1 VAEQDALA
9 RALDLARGYVASRA
23 DRPVW
28 ATATLRELRAALGG
42 PLPATPIDPTDVI
55 DALARAAEPGLVTT
69 TGPRYF
75 GFVTGGALPATVA
88 AEWLTAVWDQPAS
101 LYVLSPAAAVVEEV
115 AGAWLIDLLGL
126 PASCSVGFVTGCHM
140 ANFTALAAARHE
152 LLRRTGWDLEAE
164 GLQGAPRLRVI
175 VGDEVHVSVVGA
187 LRMLG
192 IGSRQIVRVAADDQG
207 RMRPDALEA
216 AFSGDG
222 NVAQSSSTHGV
233 VHSSSELN
241 VAKGS
246 SELDVPK
253 GFSGP
258 NVAQGFSPA
267 NTPTIVCAQAG
278 NVNTGA
284 FDPLDAIAD
293 VASRHQAWLHV
304 DGAFGLWA
312 AASDALKH
320 HVRGIERADSCAT
333 DAHKWLN
340 VPYDSG
346 LVFVAHPAAHR
357 AATSL
362 NAAYLVRSPD
372 EPREPMDWV
381 PESSRR
387 ARGFAVYAALRSLGR
402 SGVADLV
409 DRCCR
414 LAQRFADRL
423 RREPSLRILNEV
435 VLNQVLVRVV
445 PPAGDADVATREA
458 LRIVQEER
466 VCWLGGSRWHDMDA
480 MRISVS
486 NWSTTEEDIDRSA
499 DSIVRAARRQA

>member
-1 VAEQDALA
+1 VAEEDALDRALAIA
-9 RALDLARGYVASRA
+9 RAYGALRA
-23 DRPVW
+23 ERPVW
-28 ATATLRELRAALGG
+28 PSATLAELRAALGG
-42 PLPATPIDPTDVI
+42 LLPPDPIDPTTVI
-55 DALARAAEPGLVTT
+55 DALARAADPGLVTT

-115 AGAWLIDLLGL
+115 AAAWLLDLLGL
-126 PASCSVGFVTGCHM
+126 PATASVGFVTGCHM

-152 LLRRTGWDLEAE
+152 LLRRAGWDVEAD
-164 GLQGAPRLRVI
+164 GLQGAPRLRVV

-192 IGSRQIVRVAADDQG
+192 IGSNQLVRVAADDQG
-207 RMRPDALEA
+207 RMRPDALA
-216 AFSGDG
+216 AALAD
-222 NVAQSSSTHGV
+222 AM
-233 VHSSSELN
+233 
-241 VAKGS
+241 
-246 SELDVPK
+246 
-253 GFSGP
+253 
-258 NVAQGFSPA
+258 
-267 NTPTIVCAQAG
+267 PTIVCAQAG
-278 NVNTGA
+278 NVNSGA

-293 VASRHQAWLHV
+293 VAAGHRAWLHV

-312 AASDALKH
+312 GASPSLRR
-320 HVRGIERADSCAT
+320 HVRGVARADSWAT

-346 LVFVAHPAAHR
+346 LVFVANAAAHR
-357 AATSL
+357 AAMSL
-362 NAAYLVRSPD
+362 SAAYLVRSPN
-372 EPREPMDWV
+372 EPREAMDWT

-402 SGVADLV
+402 SGVADLI

-414 LAQRFADRL
+414 LARRFADRL
-423 RREPSLRILNEV
+423 RQEPTIRILNDV
-435 VLNQVLVRVV
+435 VLNQVVVRVQ
-445 PPAGDADVATREA
+445 PPNGDGDAATKET
-458 LRIVQEER
+458 LRRVQEER
-466 VCWLGGSRWHDMDA
+466 ICWLGGTRWRGVEA

-499 DSIVRAARRQA
+499 DSIVRAACGLK

>member
-1 VAEQDALA
+1 LAAEDALGRALAIA
-9 RALDLARGYVASRA
+9 RAYIASRG

-28 ATATLRELRAALGG
+28 PATTLHELRAALGG
-42 PLPATPIDPTDVI
+42 PLPADPIDPADVV

-75 GFVTGGALPATVA
+75 GFVTGGALPATVGV
-88 AEWLTAVWDQPAS
+88 EWLTAVWDQPAS
-101 LYVLSPAAAVVEEV
+101 LYVLSPAGSVVEEV
-115 AGAWLIDLLGL
+115 AGAWLLELLGL
-126 PASCSVGFVTGCHM
+126 PAGASIGFVTGCHM

-152 LLRRTGWDLEAE
+152 LLRRAGWDVEAD
-164 GLQGAPRLRVI
+164 GLQGSPRMQVI
-175 VGDEVHVSVVGA
+175 VGDEVHVSVIGA

-192 IGSRQIVRVAADDQG
+192 IGSRHVVRAPADDQG
-207 RMRPDALEA
+207 RVRPEALAEA
-216 AFSGDG
+216 LAGVDG
-222 NVAQSSSTHGV
+222 
-233 VHSSSELN
+233 
-241 VAKGS
+241 
-246 SELDVPK
+246 
-253 GFSGP
+253 
-258 NVAQGFSPA
+258 PA
-267 NTPTIVCAQAG
+267 IVCAQAG

-293 VASRHQAWLHV
+293 VTSRHKNAWLHV

-312 AASDALKH
+312 AASGELRH
-320 HVRGIERADSCAT
+320 LVSGIERADSCAT

-357 AATSL
+357 AAMSL

-372 EPREPMDWV
+372 EPREPMDWT

-414 LAQRFADRL
+414 LARRCADRL
-423 RREPSLRILNEV
+423 GAEPTIRILNDV

-445 PPAGDADVATREA
+445 PSSGDADAATRDA
-458 LRIVQEER
+458 LRLVQEER
-466 VCWLGGSRWHDMDA
+466 VCWLGATRWHGMDA

-486 NWSTTEEDIDRSA
+486 NWSTTDADIDRSV
-499 DSIVRAARRQA
+499 DSIIRAVNRVGQA